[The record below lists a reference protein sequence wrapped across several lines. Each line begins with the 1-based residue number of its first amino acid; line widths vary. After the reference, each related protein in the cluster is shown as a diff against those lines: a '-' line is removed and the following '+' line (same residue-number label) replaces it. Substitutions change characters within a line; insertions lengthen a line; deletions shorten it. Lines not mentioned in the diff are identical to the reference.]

1 MSASAIDAVLPLFV
15 PADRPERIAR
25 ALGSGADAVIVD
37 LEDAVAPSAK
47 EAARRGLAEVLRET
61 SGAARLL
68 PRINARATIWFDD
81 DLAAAAALPLHGI
94 VLPKAESRDDIA
106 AVKRRLGR
114 DMPVVALIE
123 TATGL
128 YAVHDVAAEAGRLA
142 FGSVDF
148 SSDLGCEH
156 ARDALLF
163 ARAQIVLASRLARL
177 PPPLDGVTLAIK
189 DEEAAEAEARYASS
203 LGFGGK
209 LLIHP
214 AQIAPARRGFAP
226 SESEIAWARRVIA
239 AAGDGSATAVDGA
252 MIDAPVLAR
261 AHAIEKRFAMI
272 SGDDSRGQ

>member
-1 MSASAIDAVLPLFV
+1 MSASAIDVILPLFV

-25 ALGSGADAVIVD
+25 ALASGADAVIVD

-47 EAARRGLAEVLRET
+47 EAARRGLAEVLREP

-68 PRINARATIWFDD
+68 LRVNARATIWFDD
-81 DLAAAAALPLHGI
+81 DLAAAAALPLDGI

-106 AVKRRLGR
+106 VVKRRLGR
-114 DMPVVALIE
+114 HMPVVALIE
-123 TATGL
+123 TALGL
-128 YAVHDVAAEAGRLA
+128 HAIHDIAAEAGRLA

-156 ARDALLF
+156 SRDALLF

-189 DEEAAEAEARYASS
+189 DEEAAESDARYAAS

-226 SESEIAWARRVIA
+226 SESELAWAERVIA
-239 AAGDGSATAVDGA
+239 SAGDGSAAAVDGA
-252 MIDAPVLAR
+252 MVDAPVLAR
-261 AHAIEKRFAMI
+261 ARAIQKRIAKI
-272 SGDDSRGQ
+272 SGDNSRGQ